1 LYANEKFSP
10 LDARGDGRRERAAVR
25 KTAAANKGRQKI
37 EHTPKLIEFLF
48 HRHVS
53 PTSRADFSHNRLP
66 IECQKMR
73 RKKNSRMDLM
83 DFHYFH

>member
-10 LDARGDGRRERAAVR
+10 LDARGDERTERAAVR

-66 IECQKMR
+66 IECQKMPR
-73 RKKNSRMDLM
+73 
-83 DFHYFH
+83 